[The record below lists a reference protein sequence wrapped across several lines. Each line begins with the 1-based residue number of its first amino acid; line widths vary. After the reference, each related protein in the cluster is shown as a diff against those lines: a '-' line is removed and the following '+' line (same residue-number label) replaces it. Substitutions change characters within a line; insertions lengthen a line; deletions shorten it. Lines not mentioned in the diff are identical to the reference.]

1 MAKKIKFNVVNKL
14 PVKVGAK
21 NKPKKKIKFNVV
33 KRKPIPTPRKPIPA
47 PRKKKHPYA
56 MGDTKGYASAFG
68 VKKPTDSLGLL
79 TALGQVEPNLVNKIM
94 GGIAPS
100 FGAMRDKELE
110 ERKAEY
116 KEMGYDYE
124 NARDETN
131 IFYRQPRFI
140 AGSGDTH
147 AKAEIKGLAKA
158 VRKGYN
164 KGKLKKM
171 GKKIHRGE
179 EALEDYRDDHRYD
192 YMGGSDKYRL
202 HYRNLTRHS
211 PEIKAHMED
220 W

>member
-1 MAKKIKFNVVNKL
+1 
-14 PVKVGAK
+14 
-21 NKPKKKIKFNVV
+21 
-33 KRKPIPTPRKPIPA
+33 
-47 PRKKKHPYA
+47 
-56 MGDTKGYASAFG
+56 
-68 VKKPTDSLGLL
+68 
-79 TALGQVEPNLVNKIM
+79 M

-100 FGAMRDKELE
+100 FGAMRDKELD

-179 EALEDYRDDHRYD
+179 EALEDYREGHRYD
-192 YMGGSDKYRL
+192 YIYGDDEFRL
-202 HYRNLTRHS
+202 NFRNMTRHS
-211 PEIKAHMED
+211 PEIKALRDEYDDDYKHRRRDSNNRYYED
-220 W
+220 